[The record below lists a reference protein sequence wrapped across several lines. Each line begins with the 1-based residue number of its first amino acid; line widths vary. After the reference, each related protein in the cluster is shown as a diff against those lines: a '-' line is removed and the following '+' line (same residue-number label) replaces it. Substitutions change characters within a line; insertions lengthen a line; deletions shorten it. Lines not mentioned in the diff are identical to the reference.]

1 MPVTEKK
8 PPPRSLAPAAGPMV
22 AAVVRGRGAPS
33 RIEPG
38 APTRGLDGEARAPC
52 GHASARPTSL
62 LYQLERFDVGVVSLD
77 AERRVVGMNAFARQ
91 VLPVQDG
98 EIFDQHVLAFHPE
111 RSRGK
116 VRWLIDTAECPVSN
130 PPPMTMVINIPER
143 VLLIKVCKIAD
154 RAMRVQGFTLVFHD
168 ITDSVAA
175 PVSLV
180 EAGAQDAKR
189 QLGKIPTLKHNRIE
203 LVDVDHVVYVRSDG
217 HYTHVQTVDGMHFCN
232 LSISDL
238 QDRLDAQAFVRTH
251 RSYLVNLR
259 HVSQLI
265 RGQGRVQLAMSDAAR
280 SEVPVGRS
288 HVAGLMTALGVK

>member
-1 MPVTEKK
+1 MPVTEKN
-8 PPPRSLAPAAGPMV
+8 PAPRPFAPAARPV
-22 AAVVRGRGAPS
+22 ADAVARSRGAVPG
-33 RIEPG
+33 IEPG
-38 APTRGLDGEARAPC
+38 TPDGTAGRESRPPS
-52 GHASARPTSL
+52 GHAPAHPTSL

-154 RAMRVQGFTLVFHD
+154 RAMRVQGFTLVFYD
-168 ITDSVAA
+168 ITDSVAT

-238 QDRLDAQAFVRTH
+238 GDRLDPQRFARVH

-259 HVSQLI
+259 HVAQLI
-265 RGQGRVQLAMSDAAR
+265 REQGRVQLAMSDAVR

-288 HVAGLMTALGVK
+288 HVAALMTALGVR